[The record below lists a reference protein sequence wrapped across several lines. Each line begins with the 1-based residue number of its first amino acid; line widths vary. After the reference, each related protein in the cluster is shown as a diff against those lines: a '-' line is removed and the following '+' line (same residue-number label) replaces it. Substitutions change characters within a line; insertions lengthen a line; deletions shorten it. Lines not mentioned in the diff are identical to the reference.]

1 MGMSSP
7 IKIFCCYA
15 NKDRVLLNSLKIHLM
30 SLQRQNLVTTWAD
43 TDISPGA
50 NWEQEIS
57 KHINTAQIILLLV
70 SPDFLASDYCYSKEM
85 AQALERDKRGD
96 ACVIPIILR
105 PVYWQETPFHKLQA
119 LPKNAKPL
127 KKWSNIDDGF
137 LSVVEG
143 IRLAIKNLP
152 QQPSVNTSP
161 QPTTN
166 RTAMQPKPSIPQ
178 QPSISTFSVPAAD
191 QLIQRPTLSTPQ
203 QPLANAFSPLPTNS
217 SHTQQQPIS
226 YVKKANVTN
235 LSGRTPLSGE
245 KVRRA

>member
-15 NKDRVLLNSLKIHLM
+15 NKDRVLLNSLKIHLV

-70 SPDFLASDYCYSKEM
+70 SRDFLASDYCYSKEM

-152 QQPSVNTSP
+152 QQPS
-161 QPTTN
+161 
-166 RTAMQPKPSIPQ
+166 
-178 QPSISTFSVPAAD
+178 ISTFSVPAAD